1 MINHEGIKTPERT
14 IYADDQTES
23 VGLLL
28 RLRLPWLL
36 IGLILGLGTTFIV
49 SRFEALIAKEVSIAF
64 FIPIIVYVS
73 GAVGSQTMTIYV
85 RNLTKR
91 RTRFSAYLLKELLLG
106 IILGIVFGALISVF
120 ALMWLESKD
129 IALAVG
135 LGMAA
140 SVATATI
147 VGLII
152 PNILKYEHQD
162 PAIGAGPFTTVVLDI
177 VSLLIYFA
185 VAQAIVL

>member
-1 MINHEGIKTPERT
+1 MINREEIKTPERT

-23 VGLLL
+23 VRLLL

-106 IILGIVFGALISVF
+106 IILGIVFGALISMF

-147 VGLII
+147 VGLI
-152 PNILKYEHQD
+152 
-162 PAIGAGPFTTVVLDI
+162 
-177 VSLLIYFA
+177 
-185 VAQAIVL
+185 